1 MKEANYEEKNCST
14 GALNAHA
21 VGYSKSANGQKP
33 WDVKD
38 IFQGIRQCNL
48 KKEENVL
55 VKKDINDGDTR
66 ESKKVIC
73 DLQKQESKRDISCRG
88 TGDSDSHGTMN
99 CGEKEAE
106 GRTKN
111 PQENKTSPQER
122 ERIPH
127 MFQRVIPLYPQ
138 KGRVY
143 IVKALQVPP
152 TFLQMPQLVL

>member
-1 MKEANYEEKNCST
+1 MCERSKLRRKELFH

-33 WDVKD
+33 RDVKD

-48 KKEENVL
+48 KKEENV
-55 VKKDINDGDTR
+55 GDTR

-73 DLQKQESKRDISCRG
+73 DVQKQESKRDISCRG

-106 GRTKN
+106 GQTKN

-122 ERIPH
+122 EPIPH
-127 MFQRVIPLYPQ
+127 MSQRVIPLYPQ
-138 KGRVY
+138 KGSVY